1 MRCTTCGFPLAPY
14 RTICPRCGAANET
27 SGKLS
32 KLRTRLQSL
41 QTPQP
46 QEQGTIQALGQEQTP
61 SQQPQQGNYQAGQ
74 MSFPNQNV
82 PAQTQRPPAQEPVQP
97 APWKT
102 ATPPPFPG
110 AGQQQARFSPRSR
123 PPDATHAT
131 RFRLSIAAI
140 CIAMGGLILFL
151 VYFMAPGVL
160 TTPAQQVSTAPHT
173 PANGSTHATTPTQ
186 HTVTTTPKPVATATA
201 TGNSG
206 QKYIDSAQM
215 ASAVDKQ
222 TAEPITLATTFQ
234 SGQAIYVTFS
244 VHANTVGAACLYWY
258 LQDQLIVPFQMPV
271 GPVTQDYSWAYYQG
285 NGAAHVDIYWAS
297 TTACTD
303 KVLAQSVN
311 FTING

>member
-27 SGKLS
+27 GGKPS
-32 KLRTRLQSL
+32 KLRTKLQSL

-46 QEQGTIQALGQEQTP
+46 QEQGTPQALGQEQTP
-61 SQQPQQGNYQAGQ
+61 NQQPQQGDYQAGQ
-74 MSFPNQNV
+74 MLFSNQNA
-82 PAQTQRPPAQEPVQP
+82 PAQMQRPPVQEPVQP
-97 APWKT
+97 VPWGT

-110 AGQQQARFSPRSR
+110 TVQQRANFSPRSR
-123 PPDATHAT
+123 PSDATNVT
-131 RFRLSIAAI
+131 KFRLSIAAI
-140 CIAMGGLILFL
+140 CIAMGGLILLL

-160 TTPAQQVSTAPHT
+160 TTPAQQASTAPHT
-173 PANGSTHATTPTQ
+173 SVNSTHVITP
-186 HTVTTTPKPVATATA
+186 HTATTTPKPVATATA

-206 QKYIDSAQM
+206 QKYIDNAQM
-215 ASAVDKQ
+215 ASAVDAQ
-222 TAEPITLATTFQ
+222 TAMPLTPEITFQ

-258 LQDQLIVPFQMPV
+258 LQDQLITTYQRNV

-297 TTACTD
+297 TTDCTD

-311 FTING
+311 FTVSG

>member
-27 SGKLS
+27 GRKPP

-46 QEQGTIQALGQEQTP
+46 QGQGTIQALGQEQTP
-61 SQQPQQGNYQAGQ
+61 NQQPQQGSYQAGQ
-74 MSFPNQNV
+74 MPFSNQSV
-82 PAQTQRPPAQEPVQP
+82 PAQMRRPPVQEPVQP
-97 APWKT
+97 APWST
-102 ATPPPFPG
+102 TTPPPFPG
-110 AGQQQARFSPRSR
+110 VVQQQARFSPRSQR
-123 PPDATHAT
+123 SDVT

-140 CIAMGGLILFL
+140 CVAMGGLILIL

-160 TTPAQQVSTAPHT
+160 TTPTQQTSTALHT
-173 PANGSTHATTPTQ
+173 SANSNTHATTPTP
-186 HTVTTTPKPVATATA
+186 HPAITTPKPVATATA

-206 QKYIDSAQM
+206 QKYIDNAQM
-215 ASAVDKQ
+215 ASAVDTQ
-222 TAEPITLATTFQ
+222 TAEPITPATTFQ
-234 SGQAIYVTFS
+234 SGQVIYVTFS

-258 LQDQLIVPFQMPV
+258 LQDQLIVHFQMTV
-271 GPVTQDYSWAYYQG
+271 GTVTQDYSWAYYQG

-311 FTING
+311 FTVNG